1 MAIFQINKHDLM
13 NRLLLLSLLLIS
25 FSTMTGQT
33 TFTPAD
39 ALEVVSIRSVSL
51 SPNGNYAVG
60 ITSKGTQ
67 NRLGV
72 DHFRFRDPNYIRPF
86 TGQLMLYRT
95 SDDTAI
101 PIGEP
106 GHVGNPV
113 WSPDSDQLAFYR
125 LTDGAYR
132 IQIYELSSG
141 NLRTVTTE
149 EDVSLIGDG
158 DLEWFPD
165 GESLLAE
172 TRADGWLAATTK
184 LYEEA
189 TEGPITVYDSEAPFL
204 KWDAI
209 GNQSNKSQ
217 VVRVQVDNG
226 NTEIILPEGIYQNL
240 TLDDEAEFL
249 AYQVRDP
256 QKTSYDRRTGTRY
269 AWLKQSLTQDEEPR
283 ILVDTMDRSRNLD
296 WTEDRS
302 WIAWSDSGHVFV
314 QSIDGSEPIKLTDG
328 KNELVEEGDTTEVR
342 FSVDRWNRAGTQ
354 LIARSSEG
362 LWLIDRETGEVERF
376 IVIPEEDERTANLR
390 PMAWH
395 PDGRYLY
402 LTYSATKEWDR
413 GLVRYDFENGEQT
426 ELVVDE
432 NLYRG
437 WELSEDGS
445 QLVWLFSD
453 GNRPDNLYTANSD
466 YTGVNRLTD
475 LNPWIE
481 QKKMTRTELVSYLDA
496 DGEELFGILYY
507 PVNYEEGKTYPLV
520 CEIYEDFFNNGY
532 RSSMNI
538 IANKGYFGFRPSVR
552 LEEGRPGEAW
562 IKGVTAGINKLIE
575 RGLVDPDKIGVHGVS
590 YGGYA
595 ASLLIAQTN
604 RFAAAINISGKTNV
618 ISFLG
623 DSPRIGTRNY
633 AAAEVGQ
640 DRLGESL
647 WDAPMT
653 YIDHSAIFFAD
664 EMNTPHLL
672 LTGAGDWNVPAA
684 NTREL
689 YYALRRLGK
698 KVVWVDYQRAGHGA
712 GWAGTEEDYHDQWER
727 ILAWY
732 EEYFKEDE

>member
-1 MAIFQINKHDLM
+1 MTRIILF
-13 NRLLLLSLLLIS
+13 SLLLIS
-25 FSTMTGQT
+25 FSTLKSQT
-33 TFTPAD
+33 PFTPSD
-39 ALEVVSIRSVSL
+39 AFEVVSMRDVAL
-51 SPNGNYAVG
+51 SPDGDYVVG
-60 ITSKGTQ
+60 ITYQSLP
-67 NRLGV
+67 NRMGV

-86 TGQLMLYRT
+86 EGQLVVYRT
-95 SDDTAI
+95 SDGTATN
-101 PIGEP
+101 IGEA
-106 GHVGNPV
+106 GHVVNPV
-113 WSPDSDQLAFYR
+113 WSPDGNQLAFYQ
-125 LTDGAYR
+125 LGDGAYR
-132 IQIYELSSG
+132 IQIYDLSSG
-141 NLRTVTTE
+141 NLRTVPTSDE
-149 EDVSLIGDG
+149 ISLVGDG
-158 DLEWFPD
+158 ELEWFPD

-172 TRADGWLAATTK
+172 TRANGWLAATTK

-189 TEGPITVYDSEAPFL
+189 TEGPITVYDSEEPFL

-209 GNQSNKSQ
+209 GNQSNKTQ
-217 VVRVQVDNG
+217 VVQVQADDG
-226 NTEIILPEGIYQNL
+226 STETLLPEGTYQNL

-269 AWLKQSLTQDEEPR
+269 AWLLQSLKQNVESR

-314 QSIDGSEPIKLTDG
+314 QSIDGGDPVKLTDG
-328 KNELVEEGDTTEVR
+328 KNELMEEGDTSEIK
-342 FSVDRWNRAGTQ
+342 FSVDRWNRDGTQ

-362 LWLIDRETGEVERF
+362 LWLIDRETGDVERF
-376 IVIPEEDERTANLR
+376 IEILEEDERTANLR
-390 PMAWH
+390 TMAWH
-395 PDGRYLY
+395 PDNRYLY
-402 LTYSATKEWDR
+402 LTYSGTKEWDR
-413 GLVRYDFENGEQT
+413 GLVRYDFETGEQR
-426 ELVVDE
+426 ELVLDG

-437 WELSEDGS
+437 WELSENGS
-445 QLVWLFSD
+445 QLVYFFSD
-453 GNRPDNLYTANSD
+453 GDRPDNLFTAASD
-466 YTGVNRLTD
+466 YSGVRRLTD
-475 LNPWIE
+475 LNPWVE
-481 QKKMTRTELVSYLDA
+481 EKKMTRTELVTYLDA

-507 PVNYEEGKTYPLV
+507 PVDYEEGQTYPLV

-538 IANKGYFGFRPSVR
+538 IANAGYFGFRPSVR

-575 RGLVDPDKIGVHGVS
+575 RGLVDSDKIGVHGVS

-664 EMNTPHLL
+664 DINTPHLL

-712 GWAGTEEDYHDQWER
+712 GWAGTEKDYHDQWER
-727 ILAWY
+727 MLAWY
-732 EEYFKEDE
+732 EEHFEESE